1 MVHRKQPLCSV
12 TRKLVVLAIGSQA
25 VSTPHMRGASIQGI
39 LKLNLNRARVTRTRH
54 MIQSPFYRDGAMGG
68 MRDFAGRVARSE
80 PCSEPAADGAA
91 AAS

>member
-1 MVHRKQPLCSV
+1 MGEFVFEGDDGVRLRVWRHL
-12 TRKLVVLAIGSQA
+12 
-25 VSTPHMRGASIQGI
+25 RGASIQANS
-39 LKLNLNRARVTRTRH
+39 KTQFEPRARHAHTAHV
-54 MIQSPFYRDGAMGG
+54 MGSLVQSGPFYRDGAMGG

>member
-1 MVHRKQPLCSV
+1 
-12 TRKLVVLAIGSQA
+12 
-25 VSTPHMRGASIQGI
+25 MRGASIQGI
-39 LKLNLNRARVTRTRH
+39 LKINLNRARVTRTRH
-54 MIQSPFYRDGAMGG
+54 MMGSLVQSGPFYRDGAMGG